1 MCAEMQNSSSNN
13 GVIGYQQL
21 RGRWTTLLNRLND
34 DPKVALVM
42 NSRLGQYLSRHP
54 SLALTA
60 LVFGAMAALPTGLF
74 LSFALVTMTMSVV
87 GFVFFEVFLLFVGGV
102 TLLSVLS
109 GIGFFSVLVSG
120 IIYAS
125 YITIINPLYRNYPH
139 LIKGPIQGKESE
151 SEPSEQK
158 EMQ

>member
-1 MCAEMQNSSSNN
+1 MQNSSSNN

-34 DPKVALVM
+34 EPKVALVM
-42 NSRLGQYLSRHP
+42 NSRIGQYLSRHP
-54 SLALTA
+54 SLALA
-60 LVFGAMAALPTGLF
+60 VLVFGAMAALPTGLF

-139 LIKGPIQGKESE
+139 LTKRGPIQGKESE

>member
-1 MCAEMQNSSSNN
+1 MQNSSSNN

-139 LIKGPIQGKESE
+139 LIKGNGLTNQHELFH
-151 SEPSEQK
+151 
-158 EMQ
+158 